1 MPSGIG
7 TAGAGAEL
15 TSEQVAR
22 ILVNPLQ
29 ARSVVL
35 AAGPRV
41 FDSQGDPLSIP
52 KLAPMSAVGMTAE
65 NVAVPESDPVF
76 SEVQLLP
83 SSLKSFKRGY
93 RISNELVRH
102 SVLAIATVMGQAIV
116 ERTALEID
124 AAMLTGTGAANTI
137 TGFTSMAG
145 TSGTTLAASATP
157 TVDNLLDGQAS
168 LLGANASLETAAWF
182 MGPTKFT
189 QIRKLREGSGTGSYL
204 ILNSDAGIATGQ
216 VTTTGRTSFRLLGC
230 PVFVTTQLPDVR
242 AGGKII
248 LADMNQIAVGRDTA
262 PSLGVFTETFAD
274 SDQLY
279 LRVVARYDIKPLN
292 AAGIYI
298 ITTA

>member
-124 AAMLTGTGAANTI
+124 AAMLTGTSNTI

-145 TSGTTLAASATP
+145 TSGVTLGASVVP
-157 TVDNLLDGQAS
+157 TIDNLLDAQGS
-168 LLGANASLETAAWF
+168 LLAANASLDTASWF
-182 MGPTKFT
+182 MHPDMFT
-189 QIRKLREGSGTGSYL
+189 RLRKIREGSGTGTYML
-204 ILNSDAGIATGQ
+204 MNGDAGIAEGTPTGPG
-216 VTTTGRTSFRLLGC
+216 TTFRLLGV
-230 PVFVTTQLPDVR
+230 PVRVSTQVPGAQ
-242 AGGKII
+242 AGGKLI
-248 LADMNQIAVGRDTA
+248 LADMNQVAVGRDTA

-274 SDQLY
+274 SDQRY

-292 AAGIYI
+292 AAGVYI

>member
-15 TSEQVAR
+15 TSEQVAG

-41 FDSQGDPLSIP
+41 FTPRGTPLSIP

-65 NVAVPESDPVF
+65 NTTVPESDPVF
-76 SEVQLLP
+76 SEVTLLP
-83 SSLKSFKRGY
+83 STLKSFKRGY

-124 AAMLTGTGAANTI
+124 AAMLTGTGTSNTI

-145 TSGTTLAASATP
+145 TSGVTLGASVVP
-157 TVDNLLDGQAS
+157 TIDNLLDAQGS
-168 LLGANASLETAAWF
+168 LLAANASLDSAAWF
-182 MGPTKFT
+182 MHPDLFT
-189 QIRKLREGSGTGSYL
+189 RLRKIREGSGTGTYML
-204 ILNSDAGIATGQ
+204 MNGDAGIAEGAPTGPG
-216 VTTTGRTSFRLLGC
+216 TTFRLLGV
-230 PVFVTTQLPDVR
+230 PVRVSTQVPGAQ

-248 LADMNQIAVGRDTA
+248 LADMNQVAVGRDTV

-292 AAGIYI
+292 AAGVYI

>member
-1 MPSGIG
+1 
-7 TAGAGAEL
+7 
-15 TSEQVAR
+15 
-22 ILVNPLQ
+22 
-29 ARSVVL
+29 VL

-124 AAMLTGTGAANTI
+124 AAMLTGTGTSNTI
-137 TGFTSMAG
+137 AGFTAMAG
-145 TSGTTLAASATP
+145 TSGVTLGASVVP
-157 TVDNLLDGQAS
+157 TIDNLLDAQGS
-168 LLGANASLETAAWF
+168 LLAANASLDSAAWF
-182 MGPTKFT
+182 MHPDMFPRL
-189 QIRKLREGSGTGSYL
+189 RKIREGSGTGTYML
-204 ILNSDAGIATGQ
+204 MNGDAGIAEGTPTGPG
-216 VTTTGRTSFRLLGC
+216 TTFRLLGV
-230 PVFVTTQLPDVR
+230 PVRVSTQVPGAQ

-248 LADMNQIAVGRDTA
+248 LADMNQVAVGRDTA

-279 LRVVARYDIKPLN
+279 LRVVARYDVKPLN
-292 AAGIYI
+292 AAGVYI